1 MLCEERT
8 AAEFGN
14 VANATRRRRR
24 ILKSGFFL
32 TLNVKTEILTSQLS
46 HPSKRLECLK
56 NQALYLNKL
65 VH

>member
-1 MLCEERT
+1 MLCEDCT

-32 TLNVKTEILTSQLS
+32 TLNVKTEILTF
-46 HPSKRLECLK
+46 KKKTMILK
-56 NQALYLNKL
+56 LLFR
-65 VH
+65 